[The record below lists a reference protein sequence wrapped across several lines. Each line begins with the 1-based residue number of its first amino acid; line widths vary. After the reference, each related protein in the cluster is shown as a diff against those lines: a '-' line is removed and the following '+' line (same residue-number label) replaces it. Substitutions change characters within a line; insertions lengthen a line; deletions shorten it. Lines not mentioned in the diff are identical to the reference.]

1 MNKPSRF
8 ALALE
13 MLRFGVPLMM
23 SGVLQQLYSWA
34 DAFIIGHAEGGM
46 QLAAVGAT
54 TSLYGFL
61 SNTILGLTLGLSI
74 MAAQHIGAGR
84 RERLRDILSSFLP
97 LLSAG
102 YALVALGASFFLE
115 PVLAVMDTPQEIF
128 ADALAYLRIILLGV
142 PFLACYNLYAAL
154 LRALGN
160 TKAAFYAVLLS
171 SCVNVVLDI
180 LLVAVFSF
188 GVAGAAAAT
197 VFSQIGMTVF
207 IVLYAAE
214 KDPEILRPAI
224 SRWPSRGT
232 LFEGMRFAAPPALK
246 NSITSF
252 GNLTLQGFMNSF
264 GATTVLAVT
273 TAYRVDS
280 ITLLPIVNL
289 GAAIS
294 VVAAQASG
302 AGDKNRIRTCLKTG
316 LQLMLAIS
324 VLLAAAMFAFG
335 ALFVGIFGV
344 TGDALRQGSRF
355 FQDLS
360 FFYPIFGISIV
371 LQSVLEGIGDLS
383 FCSVIGVAALG
394 LRIVLSYMLRP
405 FFAERTIA
413 LAEGI
418 VWVVTMCVFA
428 LRMML
433 RWRRLLLRA
442 TVRS

>member
-1 MNKPSRF
+1 MEKPSRF

-13 MLRFGVPLMM
+13 MLRFGLPLMM

-74 MAAQHIGAGR
+74 MAAQHVGAGR
-84 RERLRDILSSFLP
+84 RERIRGVLSSFLP
-97 LLSAG
+97 LLFAG
-102 YALVALGASFFLE
+102 YGLVALGVSFFLE
-115 PVLAVMDTPQEIF
+115 PVLAVMDTPLEIL

-171 SCVNVVLDI
+171 SCVNVALDI
-180 LLVAVFSF
+180 LFVMVLSL

-197 VFSQIGMTVF
+197 VLSQIGMTVF
-207 IVLYAAE
+207 IALYAAAKE
-214 KDPEILRPAI
+214 PEILRPAAFRLPDR
-224 SRWPSRGT
+224 SVLS
-232 LFEGMRFAAPPALK
+232 EGVRFAAPPAIK
-246 NSITSF
+246 NSVTSF
-252 GNLTLQGFMNSF
+252 GHLTLQGFMNSF

-294 VVAAQASG
+294 IIAAQASG
-302 AGDKNRIRTCLKTG
+302 ARDRKRIRACLKTG
-316 LQLMLAIS
+316 LILMLVIS
-324 VLLAAAMFAFG
+324 GLLAAVMFAFG
-335 ALFVGIFGV
+335 ALFIQFFGV
-344 TGDALRQGSRF
+344 TGDALWQGSVF
-355 FQDLS
+355 FRDLS
-360 FFYPIFGISIV
+360 LFYPVFGISIV
-371 LQSVLEGIGDLS
+371 LQSVLEGIGDIS
-383 FCSVIGVAALG
+383 FCSVIGVVSLA
-394 LRIVLSYMLRP
+394 LRIVLSFGMRP

-413 LAEGI
+413 LAEGS
-418 VWVVTMCVFA
+418 VWVVTMAVFA
-428 LRMML
+428 LRIAMRKKKL
-433 RWRRLLLRA
+433 
-442 TVRS
+442 